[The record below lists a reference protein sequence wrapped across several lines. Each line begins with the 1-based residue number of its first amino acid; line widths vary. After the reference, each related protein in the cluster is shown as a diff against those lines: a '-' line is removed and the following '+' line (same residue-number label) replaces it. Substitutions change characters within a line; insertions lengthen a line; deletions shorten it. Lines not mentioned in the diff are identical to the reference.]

1 MRWMHVVPACAFI
14 RCSARVYA
22 TSHSWSPL
30 RLASGLAYLCVFQ
43 VLHAAATLAHEFIM
57 DEARVAPRALLDT
70 AVQLHHVML
79 SLQGL
84 QGFAVQAV
92 IAKVRGWGDRGLQA
106 FDDHGVRW
114 AILNTAVLEL

>member
-1 MRWMHVVPACAFI
+1 MSILPLIIGAPCVWHHGLLACM
-14 RCSARVYA
+14 SV
-22 TSHSWSPL
+22 L
-30 RLASGLAYLCVFQ
+30 Q

-84 QGFAVQAV
+84 QGLAVQAV
-92 IAKVRGWGDRGLQA
+92 ISKVRGAGRPSL
-106 FDDHGVRW
+106 
-114 AILNTAVLEL
+114 